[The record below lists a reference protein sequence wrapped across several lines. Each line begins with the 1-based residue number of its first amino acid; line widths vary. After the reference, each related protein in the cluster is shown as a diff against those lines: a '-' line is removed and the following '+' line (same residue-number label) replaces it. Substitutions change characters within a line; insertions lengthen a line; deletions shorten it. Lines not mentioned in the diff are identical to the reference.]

1 VKPNPLRRAISIVI
15 LAVGVSVIS
24 FSVYEISASRTG
36 SQVIP
41 VRGALNSPLT
51 QNTASTERAPITLV
65 KPATGELIGTLEIPR
80 LTRMISIYEGTEE
93 SELKYG
99 AGHYIKSVLPG
110 VMDNS
115 VIAGHRDSHF
125 SGFDALEIGDLLNV
139 ETTYGRFVYKIES
152 FRIVEADDRT
162 VIVPTPVA
170 TLTLSTCYPF
180 FFVGNAPKRFIVT
193 AHLIT

>member
-1 VKPNPLRRAISIVI
+1 
-15 LAVGVSVIS
+15 
-24 FSVYEISASRTG
+24 
-36 SQVIP
+36 
-41 VRGALNSPLT
+41 
-51 QNTASTERAPITLV
+51 
-65 KPATGELIGTLEIPR
+65 
-80 LTRMISIYEGTEE
+80 
-93 SELKYG
+93 
-99 AGHYIKSVLPG
+99 
-110 VMDNS
+110 MDNS

-139 ETTYGRFVYKIES
+139 ETTYGRFAYKIES

>member
-1 VKPNPLRRAISIVI
+1 VI
-15 LAVGVSVIS
+15 LTVGVAVIS
-24 FSVYEISASRTG
+24 FSAYEISASRTG

-41 VRGALNSPLT
+41 VRETLNSPLT

-115 VIAGHRDSHF
+115 VIAGHRDTHF

-139 ETTYGRFVYKIES
+139 ETTYGRFAYKIES